1 MKGQIQSSGRR
12 SLVQTARLG
21 LLFLVPVG
29 LYACLTPYGPD
40 TCKDGFVWREAFD
53 GDHVCVLPQSRQRA
67 RDDNALAASRVSGPD
82 TCMTG
87 FVWREAAPVDHVCVS
102 PQTRQQTLDENA
114 RADAR
119 RVLPP

>member
-1 MKGQIQSSGRR
+1 MKGQIQSSVRR

-29 LYACLTPYGPD
+29 LYACLTPY
-40 TCKDGFVWREAFD
+40 
-53 GDHVCVLPQSRQRA
+53 
-67 RDDNALAASRVSGPD
+67 GPD